1 MRLVG
6 VVVAAMLAVQPA
18 MAAEC
23 LLGKAVYRDPQ
34 AGFEIHFHK
43 SAPGDAADLV
53 TSSYTITFKGMEQPF
68 EGEVISG
75 NGDFRTEGDARLNC
89 PKGKLSDRQRKKCT
103 VWGDLVY
110 ALGDHVATTL
120 VPEDEP
126 APPAL
131 LLVDFG
137 RTIKYQ
143 SELDLASSGV
153 PGDVFTL
160 TGCGK

>member
-1 MRLVG
+1 VRRCGLAAV
-6 VVVAAMLAVQPA
+6 AMLLMQPA
-18 MAAEC
+18 IAAEC
-23 LLGKAVYRDPQ
+23 VLGDAVYREAQ

-43 SAPGDAADLV
+43 TAPGAAADLV

-68 EGEVISG
+68 QREVTGGI
-75 NGDFRTEGDARLNC
+75 GDFRTEADARLNC
-89 PKGKLSDRQRKKCT
+89 PKGKLSDRQRKRCT
-103 VWGDLVY
+103 VWGGLVY
-110 ALGDHVATTL
+110 ALGDHDATTL
-120 VPEDEP
+120 AHEDEP
-126 APPAL
+126 APPTL